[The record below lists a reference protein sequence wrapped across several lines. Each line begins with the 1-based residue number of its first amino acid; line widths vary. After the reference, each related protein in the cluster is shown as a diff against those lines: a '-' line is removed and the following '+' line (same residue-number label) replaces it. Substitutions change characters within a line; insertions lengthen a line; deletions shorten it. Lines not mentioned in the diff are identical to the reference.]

1 MIMKGCR
8 STKTHRTRMM
18 VVGALSGAGAVSFS
32 FTLILVCRTEIIP
45 PPFFTGTNKAALEGE
60 GATGTA
66 TTTVGSQS
74 PQTKKQRQ
82 NAQRREALKEVKRE
96 REAQQQAALATHKRE
111 LVHARAAE
119 PVAAVPKRTGSRFDS
134 LG

>member
-1 MIMKGCR
+1 
-8 STKTHRTRMM
+8 MM

-32 FTLILVCRTEIIP
+32 FTLMLVCQTEIIP
-45 PPFFTGTNKAALEGE
+45 PFFTETNKAALEGG

>member
-1 MIMKGCR
+1 M
-8 STKTHRTRMM
+8 
-18 VVGALSGAGAVSFS
+18 LSGAGAVSFS
-32 FTLILVCRTEIIP
+32 FMFMLVCQTEIIH
-45 PPFFTGTNKAALEGE
+45 PFFTGTNKAALEGG

-111 LVHARAAE
+111 LEHARAAE
-119 PVAAVPKRTGSRFDS
+119 PVAAAPKRTGSRFDS